1 MGLFSSLKCI
11 QTLGPFRNRSFWM
24 WDRCMVSQGTN
35 GEKTCEAYIHTL
47 LSADLSYY
55 LRCIE
60 AQMKERV
67 MIHLLYLVYQD
78 RVLYRSKDPSSIQP
92 VLYSSCVSVK
102 TSDHR

>member
-1 MGLFSSLKCI
+1 
-11 QTLGPFRNRSFWM
+11 
-24 WDRCMVSQGTN
+24 MVSQGTN
-35 GEKTCEAYIHTL
+35 GEYTSYAYIYTL

-67 MIHLLYLVYQD
+67 MIRLFYLVYQD